1 MHCMDIA
8 FQFDNIERCEE
19 MTGGGED
26 AYDLASKISS
36 AWINFAR
43 NGNPNTPGLPTLAS
57 LHVCKRRTMILDI
70 KCETR
75 NHPDAELLKIVNTP
89 KKQ

>member
-8 FQFDNIERCEE
+8 FQFDNIARCEE
-19 MTGGGED
+19 MTGGGEE

-36 AWINFAR
+36 AWISFAR
-43 NGNPNTPGLPTLAS
+43 NGNPNTPGLPTWPAYTS
-57 LHVCKRRTMILDI
+57 ANGATMILDI